1 MDSQGRGSSC
11 LRAPCSGPVL
21 EMVLIRVVSAAV
33 VAIVMTASVAAAQAP
48 AEPTGPP
55 SVPSAAVPAGAPAA
69 PVAVTPP
76 LTRSLTTK
84 AGLLFNT
91 VRPERVADFETV
103 LWYLEQA
110 LRQSTDPTVRA
121 QAQGWKVFKAVE
133 PGPNASVLY
142 VFVLDPAV
150 PRADYGLGRILADA
164 YPDKVQ
170 EIWRLYQGAVSSG
183 GSLLNL
189 APLEL
194 KAPAPLT
201 PPGASGRPAAAPP
214 ARTPPPPPAR

>member
-1 MDSQGRGSSC
+1 M
-11 LRAPCSGPVL
+11 
-21 EMVLIRVVSAAV
+21 
-33 VAIVMTASVAAAQAP
+33 VAIVLTASVATAQAP
-48 AEPTGPP
+48 ADPIAPPTAVAPAAAPAPP
-55 SVPSAAVPAGAPAA
+55 AAPAA
-69 PVAVTPP
+69 PVVVTPP
-76 LTRSLTTK
+76 LTRSLTTR

-91 VRPERVADFETV
+91 VRPERVADFEAV

-201 PPGASGRPAAAPP
+201 PPGTSGRPVTAPP

>member
-1 MDSQGRGSSC
+1 
-11 LRAPCSGPVL
+11 
-21 EMVLIRVVSAAV
+21 
-33 VAIVMTASVAAAQAP
+33 MTASVAAAQAP
-48 AEPTGPP
+48 AEPTAPP
-55 SVPSAAVPAGAPAA
+55 AAPSAAAPVGAPAA

-194 KAPAPLT
+194 KEPAPLT
-201 PPGASGRPAAAPP
+201 PPATGGRPAAAPP

>member
-1 MDSQGRGSSC
+1 
-11 LRAPCSGPVL
+11 
-21 EMVLIRVVSAAV
+21 
-33 VAIVMTASVAAAQAP
+33 MTASVAAAQAP
-48 AEPTGPP
+48 AEPTA
-55 SVPSAAVPAGAPAA
+55 PSAAAPAGAPAA
-69 PVAVTPP
+69 PASVTPP

-121 QAQGWKVFKAVE
+121 QAQGWKVFRAVE

-164 YPDKVQ
+164 FPDKVQ

-194 KAPAPLT
+194 KEPAPLT